1 MLDTAG
7 NFLGVAGFD
16 LHLNTIIR
24 ELNSNGNTGANVLE
38 KTLIDNSGLI
48 LLSTGARFAGA
59 METNKEDSL
68 TIRFDDADLLRQF
81 IETKYGTITR
91 DENERRILYCV
102 NYLPSQD
109 WYYFEKID
117 ITSSVP
123 ETFF

>member
-1 MLDTAG
+1 MA
-7 NFLGVAGFD
+7 
-16 LHLNTIIR
+16 
-24 ELNSNGNTGANVLE
+24 
-38 KTLIDNSGLI
+38 
-48 LLSTGARFAGA
+48 
-59 METNKEDSL
+59 
-68 TIRFDDADLLRQF
+68 IRFDDADLLRQF